1 VQPEDPAMTD
11 GLKLTF
17 SGGELRKLLEQRI
30 ADHERGADHWTHN
43 RSRATEDNSAD
54 APLLPDH
61 IA

>member
-1 VQPEDPAMTD
+1 MTD

-30 ADHERGADHWTHN
+30 ADHQRGADHWTHN